1 MINLKHNAH
10 MLAID
15 DVKRL
20 NSEMLRVGADP
31 VGISL
36 MLPKGILLAIKV
48 EQVGLKAV
56 LILKQEML
64 SRGGEAV
71 VSRNVATLEQE
82 HSDILLIGTFKQFT
96 ELIAKLKLQPFGLKK
111 IAAEITEVIT
121 GWEARNEKY
130 TIDCNGKALSFS
142 DKTLV
147 MGILNLTPDSFSDG
161 GKYTDVESAVQRA
174 LEMERDGA
182 DIIDIGGEST
192 RLGHTPISAAEEL
205 SRILPVLERLTGR
218 LRIPISVDTSKS
230 EVAEG
235 ALAAGA
241 NMINDIWGLKRDPR
255 MAEIVARYNVP
266 VILMH
271 NREIANYNSLI
282 SDIIS
287 DLRESIEIAF
297 SAGITADKIILDP
310 GIGFAKSYRE
320 ELLVMNRLTEIVN
333 LGYSVLLAAS
343 RKSMIGSTLNL
354 DKGERLEGTIAT
366 VCQAIAKGCQLVRVH
381 DVLEVKRA
389 VTMMDAIVNAEEG
402 E

>member
-1 MINLKHNAH
+1 

-192 RLGHTPISAAEEL
+192 RPGHTPISAAEEL

>member
-192 RLGHTPISAAEEL
+192 RPGHTPISAAEEL